1 MLMHPIHQ
9 TFCFSMRRPV
19 QDDLVNSEQSPEPE
33 EEVSPKFSPS
43 SPVAAKVS
51 RRAIITKNTKDTSKV
66 EFTTEDQWFSKE
78 KLYKVVSSFMF
89 KSSGKVFHL

>member
-1 MLMHPIHQ
+1 
-9 TFCFSMRRPV
+9 MRRPEA
-19 QDDLVNSEQSPEPE
+19 LVNSSEEPHEAIHHDDE
-33 EEVSPKFSPS
+33 EEEEISPKFSPS

-78 KLYKVVSSFMF
+78 KLYKVNTNE
-89 KSSGKVFHL
+89 